1 MARRGTYQTVA
12 PERVRFRYAVVD
24 LAAAPHLAPR
34 VMGRLA
40 SDAQPLFA
48 PTLAVEVL
56 TVGPWI
62 VDLRRVPELEPAINA
77 QYAQAPWGFFV
88 EASVD
93 IVSLRRVLRRFNYV
107 EIPAK
112 AQPVLFRYWDPRV
125 MQGFLKI
132 ATRAQLTFLFE
143 FIDRL
148 EGAAG
153 LFDEKRPA
161 FLFPRSP

>member
-1 MARRGTYQTVA
+1 MARRGIHRAAA
-12 PERVRFRYAVVD
+12 PARVRFRYAVVD
-24 LAAAPHLAPR
+24 LAAAPGLAPV

-56 TVGPWI
+56 AVGPWI
-62 VDLRRVPELEPAINA
+62 VDLRRVPELEPEIDAHHA
-77 QYAQAPWGFFV
+77 RTPWGFFV
-88 EASVD
+88 ETSVD

-107 EIPAK
+107 HIPAK
-112 AQPVLFRYWDPRV
+112 TQPVLFRYWDPRV
-125 MQGFLKI
+125 MRGFLKI
-132 ATRAQLTFLFE
+132 ATRAQLTVLFE

-161 FLFPRSP
+161 FLGPSGS